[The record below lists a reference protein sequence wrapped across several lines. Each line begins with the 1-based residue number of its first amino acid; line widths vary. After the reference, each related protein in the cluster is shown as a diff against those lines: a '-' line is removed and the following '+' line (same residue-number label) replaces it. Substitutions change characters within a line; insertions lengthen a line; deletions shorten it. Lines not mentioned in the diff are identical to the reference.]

1 MGYWLFPR
9 ENWFSRSAQRVTKQQ
24 RSALEE
30 GQSKSAVT
38 RNLEALRRIVCV
50 GRDSGSSIQSSWVF
64 ANGAAIVLQDLD
76 EGTEMLEVG
85 GNRVFGAL
93 SVGVV
98 GGARAVEGKVDV
110 TLTLETIRDALDSLQ
125 NPNAI
130 TFVTS

>member
-1 MGYWLFPR
+1 M
-9 ENWFSRSAQRVTKQQ
+9 
-24 RSALEE
+24 
-30 GQSKSAVT
+30 
-38 RNLEALRRIVCV
+38 
-50 GRDSGSSIQSSWVF
+50 
-64 ANGAAIVLQDLD
+64 LQDLD

-98 GGARAVEGKVDV
+98 GGARVVEGKFDV
-110 TLTLETIRDALDSLQ
+110 TLILKTIRDALDSLQ